1 MAKNHGNK
9 TGVIILP
16 LAKMH
21 NLADRGKSS
30 AEIAQLIGITKE
42 EMFERLKKLSQKNP
56 KSAKSIR
63 TKIENNDHSCAAPK
77 PTQKKP
83 TPASNA
89 ASEGIDYQDKAE
101 TTETTETTETEKEIL
116 QLQKEISICEEE
128 LRVSIQ
134 KQEQAS
140 RTILDSKAKAL
151 EHETSL
157 KALIVRLEELKR
169 TYEGEIEKVKE
180 AEQAIISC
188 EKEQVEKNLELLRLT
203 TKLKALMRPVVLV
216 YASGLETEYVNLPE
230 SIDTSGWAQ
239 LIDALPKEIGDEISR
254 KEAMLLLKL
263 KAIKDSNPNAD
274 IIFDNGLE
282 LVQLAYEAMS

>member
-1 MAKNHGNK
+1 MAKNK

-21 NLADRGKSS
+21 NLADRGKGSD
-30 AEIAQLIGITKE
+30 EIAQLIGITKE
-42 EMFERLKKLSQKNP
+42 EMFERLKKLGQKNA

-63 TKIENNDHSCAAPK
+63 TKIKNNDHSAAAK
-77 PTQKKP
+77 PTQEKP

-89 ASEGIDYQDKAE
+89 ASEGIDYQEAE
-101 TTETTETTETEKEIL
+101 TTETETTETETTETEKEIL
-116 QLQKEISICEEE
+116 QLQKMISICEEE
-128 LRVSIQ
+128 LRACVQ

-169 TYEGEIEKVKE
+169 TYEGEIEKVRE
-180 AEQAIISC
+180 AEQVIISC
-188 EKEQVEKNLELLRLT
+188 EAEQVEKNLELLRLT
-203 TKLKALMRPVVLV
+203 TRLQALMKPVVLV
-216 YASGLETEYVNLPE
+216 YTNGLETENVNLPE
-230 SIDTSGWAQ
+230 SINTSGWAQ

-282 LVQLAYEAMS
+282 LVQLAYEAMP